1 MNTKTIA
8 TFCIPLLI
16 MTACG
21 DDTGLTTGGTP
32 DDTGTSTGM
41 STLPTPDP
49 TTTSITQGSE
59 EETADTTAD
68 TTGPDMQCGDGVISD
83 DSEACD
89 DGNTDDGDGCSAA
102 CEVENGFECMGEP
115 SACASVCGDGLVA
128 SDELC
133 DDGNTDDGDGCAA
146 TCEPEDG
153 YECTGQPSDCTGIC
167 GDGVLIGDEACDDG
181 NTDDGDGCS
190 SACEPENGFECMG
203 EPSVCAS
210 ICGDGLV
217 ASDEPCDDMNVV
229 PGDGCTE
236 LCEVENGYE
245 CMGEPSACTAVCGD
259 GIVVEGLEGC
269 DDMNLMAGDGCSD
282 MCEVEPGFGCSGEPS
297 VCAPCDP
304 SDVSNLRLVDLGIGL
319 TDYVDIQNIGSC
331 DADYGGLNVL
341 FDDSSLPDLDFTLPA
356 GTILAG
362 QTLRITEPGGAG
374 DIDTGSNIFFTAT
387 RGGATLLCTGICA
400 TDVDVLDV
408 VAFSEG
414 EMAPPLPPGVTFM
427 PGGLSGIMDEDAQS
441 YVRVDFMGVPPDFLA
456 ADWAIQ

>member
-1 MNTKTIA
+1 MTTKTIA

-16 MTACG
+16 LTACG
-21 DDTGLTTGGTP
+21 DDTGLTTGDTP

-41 STLPTPDP
+41 STLTAPDP
-49 TTTSITQGSE
+49 TTTSMTPGSE
-59 EETADTTAD
+59 DETVDTTAD
-68 TTGPDMQCGDGVISD
+68 TTGPDAQCGDGLISD
-83 DSEACD
+83 ESEACD

-102 CEVENGFECMGEP
+102 CEIENGFECMDEP
-115 SACASVCGDGLVA
+115 STCASVCGDGLVA
-128 SDELC
+128 SDE
-133 DDGNTDDGDGCAA
+133 
-146 TCEPEDG
+146 
-153 YECTGQPSDCTGIC
+153 
-167 GDGVLIGDEACDDG
+167 VCDDG

-190 SACEPENGFECMG
+190 AACEPENGFMCVG

-245 CMGEPSACTAVCGD
+245 CMDEPSTCTTICGD
-259 GIVVEGLEGC
+259 GIVVDGLEEC
-269 DDMNLMAGDGCSD
+269 DDMNVMAGDGCSD

-304 SDVSNLRLVDLGIGL
+304 SDVSNLRLVELGIGI
-319 TDYVDIQNIGSC
+319 DYVDLQNIGTC
-331 DADYGGLNVL
+331 DADYGGLNIL
-341 FDDSSLPDLDFTLPA
+341 FDDSSLPDVDFTLPA

-362 QTLRITEPGGAG
+362 QTLRISEPGGAS
-374 DIDTGSNIFFTAT
+374 DIDTGSNIFFSSS
-387 RGGATLLCTGICA
+387 RGGAALLCTGICA

-414 EMAPPLPPGVTFM
+414 EMAPPLPAGVTFM
-427 PGGLSGIMDEDAQS
+427 PGGLSGIMNEDTQV
-441 YVRVDFMGVPPDFLA
+441 YGRIDFMGVPPDFLA